1 MTWGALYMY
10 YKCPKCNKQ
19 FKYAIDLIG
28 EFGDEFGCCP
38 QCGQMGT
45 YVKEGPRLSD
55 DLEYEEVE

>member
-1 MTWGALYMY
+1 MY